1 MKETQINELQ
11 GTSILTKSF
20 FNKLIRRIECTKPL
34 AGSGITISEEENG
47 FKISGGGGAD
57 GGSTSTTYNSITFNV
72 VTINVITLNVCSNG
86 TPDIIYVLSTEDS
99 NSSAVTMLTSPVDAP
114 FQVLIP
120 NQN

>member
-34 AGSGITISEEENG
+34 AGLGITISEEENG
-47 FKISGGGGAD
+47 FKISGGGG
-57 GGSTSTTYNSITFNV
+57 GGGGGGTSTTYNSITFNA
-72 VTINVITLNVCSNG
+72 VTLFNVITLNVCSNG
-86 TPDIIYVLSTEDS
+86 TPDTIHVLSTS
-99 NSSAVTMLTSPVDAP
+99 NPDSSAVTMLRSSVDAP

-120 NQN
+120 N